1 ECIDAACERT
11 KYADKRGKMR
21 RGKGI
26 GIAASSYLCGAGLP
40 IYWNDMPQSGA
51 IVKVDRGGGVTVFA
65 GTSDCGQGST
75 HMLAAIVAETLGIDV
90 MDIHICSGDTDLTP
104 VDLGSYSSRVTFMA
118 GNAAREAAGKAR
130 ALIAQAAAEK
140 LGVAPERIG
149 MANRRAFDL
158 DDPTKQLTFIDAA
171 QLAEAKSGTIAAVG
185 SYWAPKL
192 AAGYK
197 GSGVGPSP
205 AYSYSVAVA
214 EVDVDLETGE
224 IKVEKITLAHDVG
237 RCINADSVEGQ
248 IEGGVYMGLGE
259 ALMEEW
265 PFRAGEHKIPN
276 LLDYKTLT
284 SLDTPP
290 IETIIIETD
299 DREGPFGAKE
309 AGQGPLNPV
318 IPAIANAVADAIKA
332 RIHATPITAEK
343 ILKALDASSGSTLRL
358 RKAPV
363 AAPKA
368 PTTPRVPA

>member
-1 ECIDAACERT
+1 
-11 KYADKRGKMR
+11 
-21 RGKGI
+21 
-26 GIAASSYLCGAGLP
+26 
-40 IYWNDMPQSGA
+40 MPQSGA
-51 IVKVDRGGGVTVFA
+51 IVKVDRGGGVTIFA

-75 HMLAAIVAETLGIDV
+75 HMLAAITAETLGVDV
-90 MDIHICSGDTDLTP
+90 MDVRVVYGDTDLTP

-118 GNAAREAAGKAR
+118 GNAAREAAGKVR
-130 ALIAQAAAEK
+130 ALIAQVAAEK
-140 LGVAPERIG
+140 LGVKPERIG
-149 MANRRAFDL
+149 FANRRVFDL
-158 DDPTKQLTFIDAA
+158 DDPARELTFIEAA
-171 QLAEAKSGTIAAVG
+171 QLAEAKSGTIVGVG

-214 EVDVDLETGE
+214 EVDIDLETGE

-290 IETIIIETD
+290 IEAIIIETD

-332 RIHATPITAEK
+332 RVHSTPITAEK
-343 ILKALDASSGSTLRL
+343 VLRALDASSGATLRL
-358 RKAPV
+358 KKSP
-363 AAPKA
+363 AAPPKS
-368 PTTPRVPA
+368 PVPA